1 MSIFLQNPLT
11 IILLCI
17 ITYKIGLFIY
27 HKTKIS
33 ILNPLFIAIF
43 LIILFLKI
51 FGISL
56 ETFDNGG
63 KFINMLLCPATI
75 MLAVPMYKQRTLIK
89 KNLLP
94 IAVGTILGSLISMT
108 SIYYICNWM
117 GIDDLVTKSLI
128 PKSTTTPIAI
138 EISNTL
144 GGIPSLTVAAVIITG
159 ILGSVLFP
167 LIIKIFKM
175 ENSIASGIAI
185 GTASHALGSA
195 KAVEIGEI
203 EAAMSGIAVG
213 VAGIAS
219 VIMVLLL

>member
-1 MSIFLQNPLT
+1 MLSFWDNPLS

-17 ITYKIGLFIY
+17 IAYKIGLYIY
-27 HKTKIS
+27 AKTNLAIF
-33 ILNPLFIAIF
+33 NPLFIAIF
-43 LIILFLKI
+43 LIIMFLQKFNI
-51 FGISL
+51 AL
-56 ETFDNGG
+56 TTFENGG

-75 MLAVPMYKQRTLIK
+75 MLAVPMYKQRLLIK

-94 IAVGTILGSLISMT
+94 IAVGTVFGSIISRS
-108 SIYYICNWM
+108 SIYFACNWL
-117 GIDDLVTKSLI
+117 GIDNLVTKSLI

-144 GGIPSLTVAAVIITG
+144 GGIPALTVAAVIVTG
-159 ILGSVLFP
+159 ILGSILFP
-167 LIIKIFKM
+167 LIIKVFKM
-175 ENSIASGIAI
+175 DNSIASGIAI

-195 KAVEIGEI
+195 KAVEIGEV

>member
-1 MSIFLQNPLT
+1 MSIFLQNPIT

-17 ITYKIGLFIY
+17 LTYKIGLFIY

-43 LIILFLKI
+43 LIILFLKL
-51 FGISL
+51 FDISL

-94 IAVGTILGSLISMT
+94 IAVGTILGSIISMT

>member
-94 IAVGTILGSLISMT
+94 IAVGTILGSIISMT

-159 ILGSVLFP
+159 ILGSVLFA
-167 LIIKIFKM
+167 LIIKIFKI

>member
-1 MSIFLQNPLT
+1 MSIFLQNPIT

-17 ITYKIGLFIY
+17 LTYKIGLFIY

-94 IAVGTILGSLISMT
+94 IAVGTILGSIISMT

-213 VAGIAS
+213 VAWIAS

>member
-94 IAVGTILGSLISMT
+94 IAVGTILGSIISMT

>member
-1 MSIFLQNPLT
+1 MSIFLQNPIT

-17 ITYKIGLFIY
+17 LTYKIGLFIY

-94 IAVGTILGSLISMT
+94 IAVGTILGSIISMT